1 MAGLAEVQEVIMIR
15 ARLASAAIL
24 AAALLAPAGAQAP
37 AAQVIQVRSF
47 AFAPTPIRLA
57 AGKPVTLTFQN
68 ISGSGHDFTAKEF
81 FAYSKITAGSAPEGE
96 IELRGHESKSITLI
110 PRYGTYHAHCSHFM
124 HSLMGMHTEII
135 VS

>member
-1 MAGLAEVQEVIMIR
+1 MIP
-15 ARLASAAIL
+15 ARFAFAAVLI
-24 AAALLAPAGAQAP
+24 ATFFAPAGAESP
-37 AAQVIQVRSF
+37 PAQVIQVRSF
-47 AFAPTPIRLA
+47 GFATAPIRLV

-68 ISGSGHDFTAKEF
+68 VSGSSHDFTAKEF

-135 VS
+135 VT

>member
-1 MAGLAEVQEVIMIR
+1 MIP
-15 ARLASAAIL
+15 ARFAFAAVLI
-24 AAALLAPAGAQAP
+24 ATFFTSAGAESP
-37 AAQVIQVRSF
+37 PAQVIQVRSF
-47 AFAPTPIRLA
+47 GFAPAPIRLV

-68 ISGSGHDFTAKEF
+68 VSGSSHDFTAKEF

-135 VS
+135 VT